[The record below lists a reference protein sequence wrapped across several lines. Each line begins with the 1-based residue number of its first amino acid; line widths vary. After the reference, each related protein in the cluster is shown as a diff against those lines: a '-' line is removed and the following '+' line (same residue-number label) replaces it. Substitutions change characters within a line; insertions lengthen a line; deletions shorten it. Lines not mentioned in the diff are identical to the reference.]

1 MRKMIT
7 VQGMYD
13 QLFFDETGAFITM
26 IHENDANWRSEYQD
40 SLMEHFGVEVEH
52 KDYEDF
58 VNKDKYN
65 DMCDVDYDKA
75 NDELKAAV
83 AAKLGKKPKAKK
95 DKKS

>member
-1 MRKMIT
+1 MRKMII

-13 QLFFDETGAFITM
+13 QLFFDETGVFIT

-58 VNKDKYN
+58 MDRAKYS

-75 NDELKAAV
+75 NDDLKAAV
-83 AAKLGKKPKAKK
+83 LAKLSKKSKAKK